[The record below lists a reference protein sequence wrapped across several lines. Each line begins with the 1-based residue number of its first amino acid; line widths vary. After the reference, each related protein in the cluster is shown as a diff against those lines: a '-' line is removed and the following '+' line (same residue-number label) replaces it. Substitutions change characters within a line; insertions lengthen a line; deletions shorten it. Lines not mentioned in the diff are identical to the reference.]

1 MSLTKATNS
10 MINGAP
16 INVLDYGAVADG
28 VTDNSAAFALAVA
41 AALTSPNKAVY
52 APAGS
57 YYMASTVT
65 IDGTTADKFTLF
77 GDGRATDIWSDQAI
91 STIDLKGVATTFQ
104 YPYLRDLAIRNT
116 NAAGTALRT
125 RNTEF
130 LRVVRCTIA
139 GGLNGMMMSENGG
152 ESDIKP
158 QIHECIFSGSA
169 NGLKGGDTRVADAV
183 IRDNLFIDC
192 TTTMMDFGYLDG
204 GTIAG
209 NKLFSNNAGTNAV
222 VGMRLKK
229 PIYTVVEDN
238 AFFEL
243 GGIGLSLT
251 SPRYSRFKNNQIVN
265 VGQNAK
271 GAAIQVL
278 DFDGT
283 TAGLDVQITGN
294 TIKDVDGHG
303 IYIYSAASIQT
314 DYLIADNY
322 FKNVGDGA
330 VLYDAI
336 NLRNCSA
343 FTLRENIIDGDTATR
358 YWLYLDASTG
368 IVCDGNTYT
377 QCVNTDVGRVNS
389 PNMKFKQGVQ
399 NNLTST
405 ATSTLTYND
414 DTILCDATSGAIVVN
429 LPAASSCPGKIYRI
443 GKKDASGNAV
453 TITPAGGN
461 TVDGAAT
468 LAITTR
474 WQVVTIM
481 ADGSGTNWITVSV

>member
-1 MSLTKATNS
+1 MSKALNNKVKLNDWVS
-10 MINGAP
+10 
-16 INVLDYGAVADG
+16 VKDFGAVGDG
-28 VTDNSAAFALAVA
+28 VTDDTAAFAAAVT
-41 AALTSPNKAVY
+41 AALASPFKAVY
-52 APAGS
+52 VPAGS
-57 YYMASTVT
+57 YYLASGIVV
-65 IDGTTADKFTLF
+65 DGTTADRFTLF
-77 GDGRATDIWSDQAI
+77 GDGRASDIWSDQAV
-91 STIDLKGVATTFQ
+91 STLDLKGVATTFQ
-104 YPYLRDLAIRNT
+104 YPYIKDLAIRNT

-183 IRDNLFIDC
+183 IRDNLFLDC

-209 NKLFSNNAGTNAV
+209 NKLFSNNAGSNAV
-222 VGMRLKK
+222 IGMRLKK

-265 VGQNAK
+265 VGQNAAA
-271 GAAIQVL
+271 AAIQVL

-294 TIKDVDGHG
+294 TIKDVNGNG
-303 IYIYSAASIQT
+303 IYVYSAASIQT
-314 DYLIADNY
+314 NYLIADNY
-322 FKNVGDGA
+322 FTNVGDA
-330 VLYDAI
+330 TTNTYDAI
-336 NLRNCSA
+336 NLRNCSS
-343 FTLRENIIDGDTATR
+343 FRVRGNRVVGNSNTR
-358 YWLYLDASTG
+358 NWLYLDASTS
-368 IVCDGNTYT
+368 IECDGNSYSG
-377 QCVNTDVGRVNS
+377 CVSTDVGRVNN
-389 PNMKFKQGVQ
+389 PTMLFKQGTQ
-399 NNLTST
+399 NNLSVATT
-405 ATSTLTYND
+405 ATLTFND
-414 DTILCDATSGAIVVN
+414 DTVLCDATSGAITIN
-429 LPAASSCPGKIYRI
+429 LPSAASCPGKIYRI
-443 GKKDASGNAV
+443 GKKDASANAV
-453 TITPAGGN
+453 IIDPASTQ
-461 TVDGAAT
+461 TVDGSTT
-468 LAITTR
+468 LSFTTQ